1 MLELVTRKGRS
12 KLRHGKCMHISTYR
26 LSRVYAYVYIWDE
39 WSDIKRLPSTD
50 LISILFV
57 VPAASLYA
65 DDACLR
71 YQMEEY
77 ILSAGLT
84 AAHTGAVG
92 CQVKS
97 SSSVFFVDSVFD

>member
-1 MLELVTRKGRS
+1 
-12 KLRHGKCMHISTYR
+12 MHISTYR

-84 AAHTGAVG
+84 AAHTGAAVLH
-92 CQVKS
+92 
-97 SSSVFFVDSVFD
+97 

>member
-12 KLRHGKCMHISTYR
+12 KLRHGKYMHISTYR

-84 AAHTGAVG
+84 AANTGAVG

-97 SSSVFFVDSVFD
+97 SSSAFFVDSVFD